1 MGLIRDEFQAQLAD
15 LGLRIV
21 PVASDGNCFFRE
33 IAHQI
38 EGDEEEHSRYRE
50 MVVEYIMQ
58 HREDFEPFIEDNLNF
73 GEYCESMKKS
83 GTWAGH
89 MEIQAASLLTRTNIC
104 IHRLSSP
111 KLEIKNFNNRNVRTL
126 HLSYHERRHYNSAVR
141 LDYDS
146 DDAAL
151 FHDFPSRSA
160 TAILNLQLQQRSN
173 FASLSGYFFE

>member
-21 PVASDGNCFFRE
+21 PVSADGNCFFRA

-38 EGDEEEHSRYRE
+38 EGDEKEHSRYRE

-58 HREDFEPFIEDNLNF
+58 HREDFEPFIEDNVDF
-73 GEYCESMKKS
+73 DEYCEGMKKS

-89 MEIQAASLLTRTNIC
+89 MEIQAASRVTRTNIC
-104 IHRLSSP
+104 IHSLRSP
-111 KLEIKNFNNRNVRTL
+111 KLEIRNFENRHARTL
-126 HLSYHERRHYNSAVR
+126 HFSYHEGLHYNSVVP

-146 DDAAL
+146 DDDAL
-151 FHDFPSRSA
+151 FHDLPSRSA
-160 TAILNLQLQQRSN
+160 TASINRQRQREWQRERQQRFN
-173 FASLSGYFFE
+173 FL